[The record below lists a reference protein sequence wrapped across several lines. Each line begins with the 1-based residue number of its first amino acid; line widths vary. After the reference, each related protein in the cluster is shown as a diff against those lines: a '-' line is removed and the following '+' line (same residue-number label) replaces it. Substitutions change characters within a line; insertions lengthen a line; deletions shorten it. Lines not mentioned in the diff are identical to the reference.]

1 MREYLNK
8 ILTAKQTRAAA
19 LRDLITNATTADEV
33 RTYGNELTEVENE
46 EREAQAQLNAL
57 DATERNAGTNVS
69 QQKFNPL
76 ATYGMRYG
84 GQRSIEQDTDPY
96 DTTEYRTAFM
106 DYTCRN
112 IPIPAQLRAS
122 ATTMTADASAV
133 IPTTILNEIIKEL
146 KQRGSIWNKVRKLNV
161 QGGVEIPILSLKPT
175 AQWIG
180 ENKAADSQKLS
191 AKDTVS
197 FKYYGL
203 ECKIAQSLLT
213 NVTTLPM
220 FQELFVQLATEAI
233 IDAIEIGVFN
243 GSGTGQMLGITKDSR
258 VPAANKI
265 AVSDADIGKW
275 DKWKKNVFA
284 KIKLSYGSGSFFMA
298 KSTFDTHIDGMVD
311 AQGQPIARVNYGITE
326 GSPYRFG
333 GKVIELVED
342 DIIKPYE
349 TASAGDVIAVFVNLN
364 DYGIN
369 TNMEMKVDKW
379 EDKDTHEIKNNCI
392 LILDGK
398 LIDVNGVLLI
408 TKGSAV

>member
-1 MREYLNK
+1 MKDYLNK
-8 ILTAKQTRAAA
+8 ILAAKQKRAAE
-19 LRDLITNATTADEV
+19 LRNLITNATTADEV
-33 RTYGNELTEVENE
+33 RSYGNELTEVENE
-46 EREAQAQLNAL
+46 EREAKAQLVAL
-57 DATERNAGTNVS
+57 EASEHRSNTS

-76 ATYGMRYG
+76 ATYGMRYS
-84 GQRSIEQDTDPY
+84 GQRSIEPDTDPY
-96 DTTEYRTAFM
+96 DTVEYRTAFM

-112 IPIPAQLRAS
+112 VPIPTQLRANS
-122 ATTMTADASAV
+122 TTMTADASAV

-203 ECKIAQSLLT
+203 ECKISQSLLT

-258 VPAANKI
+258 VPAENKI
-265 AVSDADIGKW
+265 AVADADIGKW

-408 TKGSAV
+408 TKGSAA

>member
-1 MREYLNK
+1 MKDYLKK
-8 ILTAKQTRAAA
+8 ILAAKQKRAAE

-57 DATERNAGTNVS
+57 EESERNAGNGSS
-69 QQKFNPL
+69 QQRFNPL
-76 ATYGMRYG
+76 ATYSMYPYNKRN
-84 GQRSIEQDTDPY
+84 SDPETDPY

-112 IPIPAQLRAS
+112 IPIPAQLRAN

-175 AQWIG
+175 AQWVG

-243 GSGTGQMLGITKDSR
+243 GSGTGQMLGITKDAR

-284 KIKLSYGSGSFFMA
+284 KIKLSYGSGSFYMA

-311 AQGQPIARVNYGITE
+311 AQGQPIARVNYGITD

-408 TKGSAV
+408 TKGSAA